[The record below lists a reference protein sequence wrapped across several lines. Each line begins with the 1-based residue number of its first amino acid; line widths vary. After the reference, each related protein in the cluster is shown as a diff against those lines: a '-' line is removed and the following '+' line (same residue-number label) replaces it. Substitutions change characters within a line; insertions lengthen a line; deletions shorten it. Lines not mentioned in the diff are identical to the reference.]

1 MVLNI
6 RNFLS
11 VRESLVA
18 ADADPLSVPVWQNT
32 YGEARKPLL
41 DPLASFAPNS
51 SVHHAS
57 ASFFSPQPHGQH
69 SSMQPAQPR
78 HIHHDSTLE
87 PAVTPST
94 LRSPSDNGLLAS
106 NRAFSPTGAI
116 IHSALANTN
125 GYAISCYSNCICWP
139 CTLQNIL
146 SDCIV
151 PAGVSI
157 VVHTQ
162 HVSWGESS
170 CTVSF
175 RNCLMHIACLQL
187 SK

>member
-1 MVLNI
+1 M
-6 RNFLS
+6 
-11 VRESLVA
+11 
-18 ADADPLSVPVWQNT
+18 PVWQNT
-32 YGEARKPLL
+32 YGEARKPLP
-41 DPLASFAPNS
+41 DPLASFAPIS

-57 ASFFSPQPHGQH
+57 GSFLSPQPHGQH
-69 SSMQPAQPR
+69 SSIQPAQPR
-78 HIHHDSTLE
+78 HIHHDSTFE
-87 PAVTPST
+87 PAGTPST

-125 GYAISCYSNCICWP
+125 AYAIFRCSNCIRWP
-139 CTLQNIL
+139 CTLQNVFWN
-146 SDCIV
+146 CIV

-157 VVHTQ
+157 VVRTE
-162 HVSWGESS
+162 HVAWGESS
-170 CTVSF
+170 CTVMF